1 MDKQKP
7 NHQPLKQIIIE
18 GAVPKEDNAQN
29 GWAVNLQK
37 AYIAGLSMAYTG
49 GGRGRPP
56 SRTQSYHTLKSEAEE
71 HRTWIFV
78 KKLLF

>member
-18 GAVPKEDNAQN
+18 GTVPKEDNAQN

-49 GGRGRPP
+49 GGEGGGPP
-56 SRTQSYHTLKSEAEE
+56 L
-71 HRTWIFV
+71 
-78 KKLLF
+78 